1 MQPNNP
7 IDFYFSH
14 FDTIR
19 KKHGVETPKPKKK
32 KKEKKEKK
40 GKKTRGLSQCG
51 LAIYM
56 KKYLKAKER
65 IMETQIFH
73 DAKII

>member
-1 MQPNNP
+1 LQPNNP

-32 KKEKKEKK
+32 KKKKKKKK
-40 GKKTRGLSQCG
+40 GKKQGVCHSVALPFT
-51 LAIYM
+51 
-56 KKYLKAKER
+56 
-65 IMETQIFH
+65 
-73 DAKII
+73 